1 MTASE
6 VAEAIRGRLIV
17 SCQATPGEVFHDPQL
32 MARFAEAA
40 VAGGAAAIRAN
51 GPADIHAIRGIT
63 RVPIIGIQKVRHR
76 DGGLLIT
83 PSFESA
89 KALVAA
95 GADMV
100 ALDCTVRGQAA
111 GALNRIS
118 EIRERL
124 KVPVLADVADI
135 AEALAAGQAGADFIL
150 STLRGYTED
159 TIHVR
164 DFDPRF
170 IEGLVRASRVPVI
183 AEGRIS
189 TPGEARRA
197 VAAGALAVVVGTA
210 ITRPTDVTRNFAA
223 AIESEYLRRN
233 KPSYAIGIDLGG
245 TQTKYG
251 VVRSD
256 GVLLLKSAAETPAKS
271 GAHAVLENL
280 KSVATA
286 ATEQARAAGY
296 EPVAIGVATAGWID
310 PKTGRVAYA
319 TDNLPGWTGTRIG
332 EELAAVAGLPV
343 AVENDA
349 NAWAVGEKHFGA
361 AKLFD
366 DFAFLT
372 LGTGLGGGCYVG
384 GDLNRGAHFFANQ
397 VGHFPFLSDGM
408 PCTCGMQGCLE
419 PYVNASALIR
429 YAGNPQA
436 SAADVIAAANAGE
449 EKAREAIRTLGRY
462 LARGCAVIVAL
473 LDPQAVILGGGLI
486 ENNPLLISVLNEELA
501 KLVRPWKER
510 GLRVMCSELGY
521 YGGVQGA
528 AALAF
533 ECAFHEGRHN
543 CLQLS
548 AITRKSGPA
557 L

>member
-6 VAEAIRGRLIV
+6 VVEAIRGRLIV
-17 SCQATPGEVFHDPQL
+17 SCQAAPGEVFHDPQL
-32 MARFAEAA
+32 MARFAAAA

-76 DGGLLIT
+76 DGRLLIT

-89 KALVAA
+89 KVLVEA

-111 GALNRIS
+111 GALNRMS

-170 IEGLVRASRVPVI
+170 IEGLVRASSVPVI

-210 ITRPTDVTRNFAA
+210 ITRPTEITRNFAA

-256 GVLLLKSAAETPAKS
+256 GVLLLKSAVETPAKS
-271 GAHAVLENL
+271 GAHAVLQNL
-280 KSVATA
+280 KSVAKA
-286 ATEQARAAGY
+286 ATEQARAASY
-296 EPVAIGVATAGWID
+296 EPVAVGVATGGWVD
-310 PKTGRVAYA
+310 PKTGRVVYA
-319 TDNLPGWTGTRIG
+319 TENLPGWTGVRIG
-332 EELAAVAGLPV
+332 EELASVAGLPV

-349 NAWAVGEKHFGA
+349 NALAVGEKHFGA
-361 AKLFD
+361 AKLLD
-366 DFAFLT
+366 DFVCLT
-372 LGTGLGGGCYVG
+372 LGTGLGGGCYTG
-384 GDLNRGAHFFANQ
+384 GDLNRGAHFLANQ
-397 VGHFPFLSDGM
+397 VGHFPFLSEGM
-408 PCTCGMQGCLE
+408 PCTCGLQGCLE
-419 PYVNASALIR
+419 PYVNASALVR
-429 YAGNPQA
+429 YAGKPQA
-436 SAADVIAAANAGE
+436 SAADIIAAANAGE
-449 EKAREAIRTLGRY
+449 EKAREAIRTLGQY

-510 GLRVMCSELGY
+510 GLRVMRSELGY

-533 ECAFHEGRHN
+533 ECAFHEGKHN
-543 CLQLS
+543 CSQLS